1 MLCFFILNGILQVCI
16 FLYCIKFINFQ
27 VLIHSSFKFCRC
39 NLDILTETRDG
50 EAREFWELRVPPY
63 CFFFWPEFLLS
74 GCWSFGSISDC
85 EPSIVI
91 VERLA

>member
-63 CFFFWPEFLLS
+63 CFFFGQSSSLVVAGHSDQSLIVNLRLLS
-74 GCWSFGSISDC
+74 LS
-85 EPSIVI
+85 
-91 VERLA
+91 A